1 MKIVN
6 QFLKVRKGRTVALQ
20 SRYLLPTQFKNF
32 FKNYQKKNNELT
44 SFVMQEETTGDN
56 KLLKLKQDVQ
66 TNNPHLFVPY
76 LEKAQTYQKI

>member
-20 SRYLLPTQFKNF
+20 SRYLLPTQFKTF
-32 FKNYQKKNNELT
+32 FKNYQKKKYELT

-76 LEKAQTYQKI
+76 SEKAQTYQKI